1 MVEIINICINSMILT
16 LAYKHRRN
24 QQSELLGSGEKTC
37 DVELHGLEIKIFNG
51 LRTVLTVPAMFSK
64 S

>member
-1 MVEIINICINSMILT
+1 MVEIINICSMILT

-24 QQSELLGSGEKTC
+24 QQPELLGSGEKTC
-37 DVELHGLEIKIFNG
+37 DVVLHGLEIKMFNG
-51 LRTVLTVPAMFSK
+51 LRMVLTDPAMFSK